1 MNAPRHTRE
10 QRLLGQIRSL
20 RHAVGA
26 LPDAVVLLDR
36 HGLIRWANPAA
47 ERLLGVQRKRDHGK
61 PMADLLGESALGKW
75 LRTGGDEPPADI
87 PAPTDPECHLS
98 ITRIPFGDDQR
109 VLLARD
115 ISHISRLE
123 KMRRDFVANV
133 SHELRTPLTVIHGYL
148 ELFNP
153 EEMPELAPALTEM
166 RVQSH
171 RMGQIVEDLLT
182 LSRLETQQ
190 HLADEHVS
198 MDTMLASLGKEA
210 QALSQGRHHIS
221 VDNAAGVD
229 LRGSPRDLHS
239 AFSNLV
245 SNAVRYTPEGGNIT
259 IGWQRTSRGAAY
271 SVRDSGYGIPAEHL
285 GRLSERFYRV
295 SSSRSRDKGGTGL
308 GLSIVKH
315 VLNLHRAQLKIESE
329 PGKGST
335 FSCVFDATRLLEPE
349 TGPTAP

>member
-1 MNAPRHTRE
+1 MTLSGHARE
-10 QRLLGQIRSL
+10 QRLLAQIRNL
-20 RHAVGA
+20 RRAVGA

-36 HGLIRWANPAA
+36 GGAVRWANRAA
-47 ERLLGVQRKRDHGK
+47 EHLLGIRRKRDHGK
-61 PMADLLGESALGKW
+61 PMADLLGDSALGQW
-75 LRTGGDEPPADI
+75 LRTGGTEPPADI
-87 PAPTDPECHLS
+87 PAPTDPERHIS
-98 ITRIPFGDDQR
+98 ITLMPFGEDQR

-148 ELFNP
+148 ELFDP
-153 EEMPELAPALTEM
+153 DEMPDLAPALKEM
-166 RVQSH
+166 RAQSH

-190 HLADEHVS
+190 HLADERVA
-198 MDTMLASLGKEA
+198 MDAMLASLAKEA
-210 QALSQGRHHIS
+210 EALSQGRHRIS
-221 VDNAAGVD
+221 VRNEAGAD

-245 SNAVRYTPEGGNIT
+245 SNAVRYTPEHGDIL
-259 IGWQRTSRGAAY
+259 IGWKRTPGGAAY
-271 SVRDSGYGIPAEHL
+271 SVRDTGYGIPAEHL

-315 VLNLHRAQLKIESE
+315 VLNLHQARLEIESE

-335 FSCVFDATRLLEPE
+335 FTCLFDDARLLPPAS
-349 TGPTAP
+349 GAD